1 MAKLLWSQR
10 QSMGPSARTSNAM
23 AFDSKRQRTVLF
35 GGQQTSGIVGGSL
48 GDTWEWDGRF
58 WIQVADSGPAPRGRH
73 AMAYDENRGRIV
85 LFGGEGEGLVRTLG
99 DTWEWDG
106 EFWIQVSDTG
116 PSGRSLTAMASDT
129 VRKRIVLFGGQGEDG
144 GDIGDTWEWDGNQWT
159 QQDVVG
165 PTARSAHAMAFDPQR
180 GRTVLFG
187 GLIGARPETW
197 EWDGSKWL
205 QVAHIGPEA
214 LSLWLSTAGA
224 YCCLGVRQS

>member
-1 MAKLLWSQR
+1 
-10 QSMGPSARTSNAM
+10 MGR
-23 AFDSKRQRTVLF
+23 
-35 GGQQTSGIVGGSL
+35 
-48 GDTWEWDGRF
+48 
-58 WIQVADSGPAPRGRH
+58 
-73 AMAYDENRGRIV
+73 
-85 LFGGEGEGLVRTLG
+85 
-99 DTWEWDG
+99 
-106 EFWIQVSDTG
+106 SDTG

-187 GLIGARPETW
+187 GQIGARPETW

-214 LSLWLSTAGA
+214 RNLLAMAFNGRSILLFGGQAQLVALHRDFDRLKRCSN
-224 YCCLGVRQS
+224 